1 MSEKTY
7 RIEEM
12 TTVGWESIPGNYEK
26 LSKEKA
32 KEAHDLICKVLETCR
47 KEDREDFLKDI
58 IWSLLLDI
66 EQEQTCIDSFSE
78 EMQDNLED

>member
-12 TTVGWESIPGNYEK
+12 TTVGWESIPGNYER

-32 KEAHDLICKVLETCR
+32 KEAMEELI
-47 KEDREDFLKDI
+47 REGYNP
-58 IWSLLLDI
+58 
-66 EQEQTCIDSFSE
+66 
-78 EMQDNLED
+78 NLMRAVPDGIA

>member
-32 KEAHDLICKVLETCR
+32 KEALDYLITEGYNPNTLRAIPDGVA
-47 KEDREDFLKDI
+47 
-58 IWSLLLDI
+58 
-66 EQEQTCIDSFSE
+66 
-78 EMQDNLED
+78 

>member
-12 TTVGWESIPGNYEK
+12 TTVGWESIPGDYEK

-32 KEAHDLICKVLETCR
+32 KEAMEELI
-47 KEDREDFLKDI
+47 REGYNP
-58 IWSLLLDI
+58 
-66 EQEQTCIDSFSE
+66 
-78 EMQDNLED
+78 NLMRAVPDGIAWWL